1 MNFEQAKSLTQDLRG
16 RFDAPFS
23 SYDKN
28 TIEQL
33 YFEVLG
39 KEFKPTSCQ
48 QCYHDALIEI
58 YVYLKKIGKMKEKC
72 NYRMRAGFI
81 INCPTFHNGKVYTND
96 NLTDEVAAE
105 YLKQFPKNVDMFQQV
120 PIATTKKATAPKV
133 EDKKNVEDKGT
144 ELEPAEGATDTTGT
158 AGGEGTETGG
168 DNPEEQPATGD
179 NLTDEVAAEENNGGE
194 GEKKPDNAPKD
205 SGAGK
210 SKATARKRNTGKNSK
225 K

>member
-1 MNFEQAKSLTQDLRG
+1 MNFEQAISLTQDLRG

-33 YFEVLG
+33 YYEVLG

-58 YVYLKKIGKMKEKC
+58 YVYLKKYGKMKEKC

-120 PIATTKKATAPKV
+120 PTATTKKATAPKV
-133 EDKKNVEDKGT
+133 EDKNVEDKGT

-168 DNPEEQPATGD
+168 DN
-179 NLTDEVAAEENNGGE
+179 
-194 GEKKPDNAPKD
+194 APKD